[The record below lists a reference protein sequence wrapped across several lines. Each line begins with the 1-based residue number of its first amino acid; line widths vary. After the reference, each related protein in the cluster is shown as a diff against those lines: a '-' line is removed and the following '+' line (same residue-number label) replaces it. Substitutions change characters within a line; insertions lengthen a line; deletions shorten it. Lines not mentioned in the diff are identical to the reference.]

1 MVQHVREGVR
11 VAWLGLHW
19 LHRHTRGCLLLLLA
33 LGAATS
39 TSTSAAVASATSAAA
54 AAATT
59 TTTTVIVTAPATRR
73 LQRRCCGQCRTDG
86 ALKCGDLEPW

>member
-1 MVQHVREGVR
+1 MVQHVREGMR

-19 LHRHTRGCLLLLLA
+19 LHLHTRGCLFLLLA

-39 TSTSAAVASATSAAA
+39 TYTTSAVA

-59 TTTTVIVTAPATRR
+59 TTTVTVTAPATRR

-86 ALKCGDLEPW
+86 TLKCGDLEPW